1 MERKLKGF
9 TIIELMVVIA
19 ILAVLSSIGVP
30 AALTWIRDAKIRD
43 ANEEARLLYSAV
55 QDYLTELEIKNIDV
69 KENSGSPDEMT
80 MYSCSTDDN
89 LPAPKIDYNLD
100 SVIDDS
106 EPVIRSMIAE
116 YGGFYSSASVNA
128 ALKGSGI
135 DLSDAL
141 GTEFQGVWAVKFNMN
156 TYTVIEAYWTPYIEG
171 SDPFNPPAQK
181 DVTVATTFENSSIQ
195 ETYYRNNGV
204 VIGKFPM

>member
-69 KENSGSPDEMT
+69 KENSGSPDEMI

-89 LPAPKIDYNLD
+89 LPNPISGASRNT
-100 SVIDDS
+100 
-106 EPVIRSMIAE
+106 IAE
-116 YGGFYSSASVNA
+116 YGAFYSGASVNA